1 MVFSDWNANGKQ
13 DPGEALLASIPV
25 LLSELGVS
33 TTSTAGE
40 FTFINDEMT
49 YRFRDVYD
57 HLVRLSEESLI
68 FQDRVT
74 SILDAH
80 LSSVSNR
87 LNEQMKVLT
96 LVTTIAI
103 PFTVL
108 GGLFG
113 MNVHLPGISDQNNP
127 HAFWWILSGSVGL
140 LAVLIVVLR
149 RFRLL

>member
-1 MVFSDWNANGKQ
+1 M
-13 DPGEALLASIPV
+13 
-25 LLSELGVS
+25 
-33 TTSTAGE
+33 
-40 FTFINDEMT
+40 
-49 YRFRDVYD
+49 
-57 HLVRLSEESLI
+57 SEESLI

-113 MNVHLPGISDQNNP
+113 MNVHLPGISDQSNP
-127 HAFWWILSGSVGL
+127 HAFWWILGGAMTL
-140 LAVLIVVLR
+140 LAFIVVVLR
-149 RFRLL
+149 RFHLL